1 MNCGHAG
8 DAFLA
13 VSGSAQIKIYD
24 RDGIERGES
33 LRGDMYIRDQRNT
46 KGNVSP
52 ATGGHWSTTDRQ
64 FPRHCNLFEPI
75 LKCLNPASCA
85 REIGMTGK

>member
-1 MNCGHAG
+1 MHCSG

-13 VSGSAQIKIYD
+13 VSGSAQIKVYD

-46 KGNVSP
+46 KGHVSP
-52 ATGGHWSTTDRQ
+52 ATGGQWNPTDKYEVSYDSCIA
-64 FPRHCNLFEPI
+64 HI
-75 LKCLNPASCA
+75 LSQGVYWHLGLQTS
-85 REIGMTGK
+85 